1 MIFKL
6 DKGKVDPIISK
17 LQNLLDHLDNLLLD
31 LWDQVSAYVSK
42 TICEPVKSS
51 WPASYNSYWNPIVWS
66 H

>member
-1 MIFKL
+1 MMMVMIFKL

-51 WPASYNSYWNPIVWS
+51 
-66 H
+66 